1 MGLGWTSSSW
11 ICSNKFLK
19 LGYFSPESMVNPF
32 GFAGASL
39 LLKSHLLVGQAAH
52 FGETSQHI
60 PTLVSYIKLYKHYKP
75 QVSNFLSSFLVGY
88 FLYISIV
95 FSVASLL
102 LKLAEVQWRRVAVGG
117 WRYSCSGQGRS
128 GSERFGYPSGGRR
141 FFPFQSL
148 RNIHHHHHQQR
159 INYPYFVWPVWQI
172 VFQVEID

>member
-1 MGLGWTSSSW
+1 MIHG
-11 ICSNKFLK
+11 
-19 LGYFSPESMVNPF
+19 ESFWMI
-32 GFAGASL
+32 FAGASL

-75 QVSNFLSSFLVGY
+75 QVSNFLSPFLVGY

-95 FSVASLL
+95 FSMASLL

-141 FFPFQSL
+141 FFPFRVLEIFIIIIIISNGSIIL
-148 RNIHHHHHQQR
+148 ISCGLCGRL
-159 INYPYFVWPVWQI
+159 YFKSK
-172 VFQVEID
+172 